1 MVTKRHLGLFL
12 LAVGLT
18 ALIAILTADMIGAGR
33 HHGVGPVQQLALA
46 AAALI
51 TILGVSLIPF
61 GDRPA

>member
-18 ALIAILTADMIGAGR
+18 ALIAILASDMIGAGR
-33 HHGVGPVQQLALA
+33 HDGVGPVQQLALTA
-46 AAALI
+46 
-51 TILGVSLIPF
+51 VSLIALLGISLLPF